1 MPCPTSASFVDKT
14 PNCRFSYPPCQNLL
28 SLLGGLALFFSS
40 SSRINYLN
48 NIISMKAIRLYASLA
63 LVAVLASFSFNSF
76 AQVGFTLHGTAAAP
90 NLDNAQVKP
99 GVGAGL
105 KVFLGPNVAVGAAA
119 KYIAI
124 AYDYN
129 QSAGDNLENKGSL
142 VPLTGTLDIFLTSGV
157 VRPYIGA
164 EAGVYL
170 RTTKVNLAGA
180 EIYKST
186 DTRFGA
192 APKVGLAFALGGV
205 GLFAEGSY
213 NFIFGNKDGSTTAGN
228 VNNIRWENPS
238 KLWAVNVGVTFGFP
252 RTNN

>member
-1 MPCPTSASFVDKT
+1 M
-14 PNCRFSYPPCQNLL
+14 
-28 SLLGGLALFFSS
+28 ALFFDDDV
-40 SSRINYLN
+40 RINYLN

-76 AQVGFTLHGTAAAP
+76 GQVGFTLHGTAAAP
-90 NLDNAQVKP
+90 NLDNAEVKP

-124 AYDYN
+124 SYDYN
-129 QSAGDNLENKGSL
+129 QNVGNNLENRGSL

-164 EAGVYL
+164 EAGAYL
-170 RTTKVNLAGA
+170 RTTKVNLAGS

-192 APKVGLAFALGGV
+192 APKLGLAFALGGV

-213 NFIFGNKDGSTTAGN
+213 NFIFGSKDGSASTGT